1 MISCTEF
8 IPLYSEFFKYLEAIG
23 TEEAVHKYW
32 KHISDNS
39 IGDGTNPNS
48 LRSFMERDPGV
59 IGAWKYWSHTL
70 TEEACD
76 LFRFYNPKKDY
87 YYLHMRHCPS
97 RGRLNAMSH
106 IEPYHNYCGH
116 CDAIY
121 KYVLKEYGVIFEG
134 DYSKVDNAECFEII
148 YKEGNRPEGDYTIP
162 DEDCLV
168 MDLKAEDNKYLHKDF
183 HLSGDLAL
191 AYCAENYGYDALIG
205 FLDTYVKNYYSP
217 VIGDVKKRGLI
228 AVKEWIE
235 RVYEIE
241 EASEVLHTR
250 LSDDILT
257 VNIDKSPA
265 IEFMYSLGQKP
276 SRYYCEE
283 TKTLYKS
290 LAEAAGIGFEL
301 IEYDDATGRA
311 AFKFTK

>member
-8 IPLYSEFFKYLEAIG
+8 IPLYSEFFKYLESIG
-23 TEEAVHKYW
+23 GEEAVHRYW

-39 IGDGTNPNS
+39 IGDRTNPNS
-48 LRSFMERDPGV
+48 LRSFMEKDPSV
-59 IGAWKYWSHTL
+59 LGAWKYWSHTL

-106 IEPYHNYCGH
+106 IEPYHDYCGH

-162 DEDCLV
+162 DEDCIV
-168 MDLKAEDNKYLHKDF
+168 MDLKAEENKYLHRDF

-191 AYCAENYGYDALIG
+191 TYCAENYGYDALIG
-205 FLDTYVKNYYSP
+205 FLTAYVKNYYSP
-217 VIGDVKKRGLI
+217 VINDIKKRGLI

-235 RVYEIE
+235 KVYEIE
-241 EASEVLHTR
+241 EASEL
-250 LSDDILT
+250 LT
-257 VNIDKSPA
+257 AKLTADKLLIKVEKSPA

-276 SRYYCEE
+276 SKYYQEE
-283 TKTLYKS
+283 TKTLYKA
-290 LAEAAGIGFEL
+290 LAEASGLGFTL
-301 IEYDDATGRA
+301 KLYDEESGKAE
-311 AFKFTK
+311 FEFTL